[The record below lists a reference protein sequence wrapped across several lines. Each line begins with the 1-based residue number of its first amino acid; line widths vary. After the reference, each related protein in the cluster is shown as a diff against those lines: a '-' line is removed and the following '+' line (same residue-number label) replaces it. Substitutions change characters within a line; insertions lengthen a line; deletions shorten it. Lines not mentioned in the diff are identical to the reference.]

1 MWVHVLPVTKLHF
14 ATKMEELGKFESL
27 VILKQFPVCCPKRER
42 DIDKKL
48 DQLIKVSATNVTIK
62 TKKTMN

>member
-1 MWVHVLPVTKLHF
+1 MSGCHTAAPWQQL
-14 ATKMEELGKFESL
+14 MEELGKFVS
-27 VILKQFPVCCPKRER
+27 CPKRER

-62 TKKTMN
+62 IVKKQ

>member
-1 MWVHVLPVTKLHF
+1 MLFHEPWMWVHVLPVTELHF

-42 DIDKKL
+42 E
-48 DQLIKVSATNVTIK
+48 T
-62 TKKTMN
+62 